1 MEPNLCEVG
10 FYSGRAKT
18 GMGHLVR
25 WLQKT
30 AVPLSLPALLAVCGA
45 VRAQAIQ
52 PPSGPD
58 TAATPVGAPA
68 SPVGSASGEPA
79 SQAEPPFGE
88 AGQQPDPAAGA
99 AGTQSARPTDEPANQ
114 QSQATASSHG
124 QQPPPSA
131 ADPGQPP
138 QSPTGEPGQQPQL
151 PAGEAVQ
158 PPKSS
163 TGEPGKQSEQNVPY
177 HWLDRTRDTLY
188 DTMWHSAEH
197 VDRWFGSATDD
208 AVYRQAYGSISP
220 ALLYTQYNG
229 LRAQVRFNLNF
240 PLPQVNDRIHAFV
253 GRFDPN
259 EFVSER
265 NEPSGTLPR
274 TYGPPTE
281 DQTLLGIGYHQPDK
295 QGSHF
300 DAGAG
305 IRLSLPMDPYI
316 KGSYIFE
323 RGQSD
328 KGLFS
333 VRETL
338 FWQNSEGAG
347 ETTRLDLERVFA
359 RQVLVRYTL
368 SGTRSQKSAGL
379 KGYSSILVLHGL
391 PNRRAVAFEVGMDGA
406 TQAQVPLH
414 DYGAKAAYRQCFLR
428 RWLIMEVRTSVDWP
442 KDFTWQ
448 HRHASLGLGVGFE
461 MLLGTDEFL
470 ARPITF

>member
-1 MEPNLCEVG
+1 
-10 FYSGRAKT
+10 
-18 GMGHLVR
+18 MGHLVR

-68 SPVGSASGEPA
+68 SPVGSASGDRA
-79 SQAEPPFGE
+79 SQAEPPSAGE
-88 AGQQPDPAAGA
+88 PGQQ
-99 AGTQSARPTDEPANQ
+99 
-114 QSQATASSHG
+114 
-124 QQPPPSA
+124 
-131 ADPGQPP
+131 P

-151 PAGEAVQ
+151 PAGEAGQ
-158 PPKSS
+158 PPQSS